1 MILKPCFKVLASVVL
16 PPSSWNGGNKLEIR
30 ALHSCVVFT
39 LAIPPLFLNQI
50 EVNWVNWESVGFCG
64 GTVQKCSDQQET
76 WPTCNAGLG
85 I

>member
-50 EVNWVNWESVGFCG
+50 EVN
-64 GTVQKCSDQQET
+64 
-76 WPTCNAGLG
+76 
-85 I
+85 